1 MAKAKAAIKGQSSY
15 TAVAVTVETYHR
27 KGKSKARSSY
37 QPRHSGKKKPCR

>member
-1 MAKAKAAIKGQSSY
+1 MAKTKAAIKGQSSY

-27 KGKSKARSSY
+27 KHKGKARSSY

>member
-1 MAKAKAAIKGQSSY
+1 MAKAKTAIKGQSSY

-37 QPRHSGKKKPCR
+37 QSRHSGKKKPCR